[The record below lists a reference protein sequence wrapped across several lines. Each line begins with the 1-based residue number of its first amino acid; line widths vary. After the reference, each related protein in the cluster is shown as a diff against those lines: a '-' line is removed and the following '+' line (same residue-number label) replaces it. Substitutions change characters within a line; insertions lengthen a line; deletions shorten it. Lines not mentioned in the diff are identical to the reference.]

1 MTVWALNWKD
11 CHHKN
16 DSAFLFID
24 GYLSP
29 LQLMG
34 LIV

>member
-1 MTVWALNWKD
+1 MTLWALNWKE
-11 CHHKN
+11 CHHEN

-24 GYLSP
+24 GYS
-29 LQLMG
+29 QLMG